1 MIKDF
6 KAGNKIQQP
15 VLLRVQKIGNSSNG
29 GVFARGL
36 IEDNSGCIPFICFE
50 AGIVDKLRAF
60 EAPKAIVAGG
70 IVDINKFASDMSLQL
85 IVQKLEEIKAEDDI
99 TKLMPTGNVDLV
111 EYEAK
116 LQTLM
121 SSVTDA
127 GLKKLLSIVLS
138 GEVYQQFLINPAGMR
153 LHHAYV
159 GGLLHHSV
167 AVAEIAL
174 ALANKIG
181 KVDRNLVLVGALL
194 HDLGKLHEISP
205 EMGFPYTTEG
215 RLLGHISISA
225 MLLKEQAK
233 AVPELEDKKL
243 QHLLHIILS
252 HHGEQEKGSPIACAT
267 KESFIVHY
275 ADEIDAIMNQFDKKE
290 GKEAWEYNKMLQR
303 FLLLEA

>member
-233 AVPELEDKKL
+233 AVPELEDKK
-243 QHLLHIILS
+243 
-252 HHGEQEKGSPIACAT
+252 
-267 KESFIVHY
+267 
-275 ADEIDAIMNQFDKKE
+275 
-290 GKEAWEYNKMLQR
+290 
-303 FLLLEA
+303 